1 MRANLELMLVHA
13 LALAVAVKSVLS
25 GAMVGFTLGIIGGG
39 GSILAVPL
47 LVYFVGYAKH
57 PHSAIGTTAVAVAI
71 NALIAAV
78 PHMRAKTVQF
88 KVGIYFALAGVVGA
102 ALGSKLGLMVQ
113 GQHLLFLFA
122 LLMIAISVLM
132 WRRGDTGSA
141 RGQRTDAAPFAV
153 GRVAGTGFVAG
164 AASGFFG
171 IGGGFL
177 IVPGLIMSAGLST
190 IAAVGTS
197 LLSVFAFG
205 ATTAVQYA
213 LAGKVDFPVAFLFII
228 GGLLGGSLGAA
239 AGRRIGS
246 ARLNRVFSVV
256 LVVIAIYMIL
266 RQV

>member
-1 MRANLELMLVHA
+1 MHA
-13 LALAVAVKSVLS
+13 LSLAMAVKAVIS
-25 GAMVGFTLGIIGGG
+25 GALVGFTLGIIGGG

-47 LVYFVGYAKH
+47 LVYFVGYARH
-57 PHSAIGTTAVAVAI
+57 PHTAIGTTAVAVAV

-78 PHMRAKTVQF
+78 PHIRAKTVQF
-88 KVGIYFALAGVVGA
+88 RVGAYFALAGILGA

-113 GQHLLFLFA
+113 GQHLLLLFA

-132 WRRGDTGSA
+132 WRRGDRHTPEIQTGGVVHFSLA
-141 RGQRTDAAPFAV
+141 RIT
-153 GRVAGTGFVAG
+153 GTGFAVG

-213 LAGKVDFPVAFLFII
+213 LAGKIDFPVALLFIA
-228 GGLLGGSLGAA
+228 GGLLGGGLGAA

-246 ARLNRVFSVV
+246 TRLNHVFAVA

-266 RQV
+266 RQVLA

>member
-1 MRANLELMLVHA
+1 MYALSLVM
-13 LALAVAVKSVLS
+13 AVKSVIS
-25 GAMVGFTLGIIGGG
+25 GALVGFTLGVIGGG

-47 LVYFVGYAKH
+47 LVYFVGYTRH
-57 PHSAIGTTAVAVAI
+57 PHTAIGTTAVAVAV

-78 PHMRAKTVQF
+78 PHIRAKTVQF
-88 KVGIYFALAGVVGA
+88 RVGAYFALAGILGA

-113 GQHLLFLFA
+113 GQHLLLLFA
-122 LLMIAISVLM
+122 LLMIVISVLM
-132 WRRGDTGSA
+132 WRRGDRRTEEIQSGGVVRFSLA
-141 RGQRTDAAPFAV
+141 RV
-153 GRVAGTGFVAG
+153 VGTGFAVG

-177 IVPGLIMSAGLST
+177 IVPGLIMSAGLSM

-213 LAGKVDFPVAFLFII
+213 LAGKIDFPVALLFIV
-228 GGLLGGSLGAA
+228 GGLLGGGLGAA

-246 ARLNRVFSVV
+246 TRLNRVFAVAV
-256 LVVIAIYMIL
+256 VVIAIYMIV
-266 RQV
+266 RQVSA